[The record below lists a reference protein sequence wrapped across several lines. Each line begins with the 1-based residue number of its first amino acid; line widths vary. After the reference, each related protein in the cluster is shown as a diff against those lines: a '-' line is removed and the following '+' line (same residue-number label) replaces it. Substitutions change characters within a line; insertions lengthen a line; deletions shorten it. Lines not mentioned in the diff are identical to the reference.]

1 VTSKWARLKNARLT
15 FERVTD
21 MAIDPN
27 TGNEIPSGVETLAI
41 DAYFKKASLTGAKSV
56 NSDDGYG
63 VPVGSYKVSG
73 YTVGI
78 LPDWCRDPTNK
89 AVKCII
95 DRLGDGL
102 FCYQPKIG
110 VVVGR
115 VEEIG
120 EGTPI
125 QGYFTQRGG

>member
-1 VTSKWARLKNARLT
+1 MTSKWALLKNARLT
-15 FERVTD
+15 FERATAI
-21 MAIDPN
+21 AIDPN
-27 TGNEIPSGVETLAI
+27 TGNEIPSGVETLI
-41 DAYFKKASLTGAKSV
+41 VDAYFKMASLATDEGH
-56 NSDDGYG
+56 G

-73 YTVGI
+73 YAVGI
-78 LPDWCRDPTNK
+78 LPAWCRDPTNK
-89 AVKCII
+89 AVRCTI

-110 VVVGR
+110 VVVDK
-115 VEEIG
+115 VEAIG